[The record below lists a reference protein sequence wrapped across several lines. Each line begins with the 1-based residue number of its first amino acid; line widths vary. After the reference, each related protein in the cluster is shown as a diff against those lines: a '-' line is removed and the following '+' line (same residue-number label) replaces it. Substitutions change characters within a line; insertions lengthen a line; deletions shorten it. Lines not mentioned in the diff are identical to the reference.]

1 MRQIN
6 SDRIDNKYTSIIP
19 YLCYFSNK
27 EKEDAHLRPYAH
39 PPSLLRNLL
48 FFANNLSLNRDV
60 FVPTYLLQNENY
72 QDICRLLQDK
82 VYLWGQISMAYIT
95 SHNRA
100 IPDHAH
106 IY

>member
-6 SDRIDNKYTSIIP
+6 SGIIDNKYTSIIP

-27 EKEDAHLRPYAH
+27 RKRGCAFKTLCT
-39 PPSLLRNLL
+39 SSFITTQSF

-60 FVPTYLLQNENY
+60 FVPTDLLQNENY

-82 VYLWGQISMAYIT
+82 VYLWG
-95 SHNRA
+95 
-100 IPDHAH
+100 
-106 IY
+106 